1 MHTGQHTPLDLA
13 KQVLMAETIEE
24 VRRLP
29 SFHLRGWKILD
40 RWALHSPAKVREL
53 EQQGEVVLLGRLLE
67 QQNLEHKVLVDAIDL
82 LNSGT
87 AEHEVLAMHDIQTEL
102 L

>member
-1 MHTGQHTPLDLA
+1 MQTEQHSPLDLA
-13 KQVLMAETIEE
+13 KQVLAADTIEA
-24 VRRLP
+24 VRLLP

-40 RWALHSPAKVREL
+40 RWAHNSPGKVRDL

-67 QQNLEHKVLVDAIDL
+67 QQDLEHKVLVDAIDL

-87 AEHEVLAMHDIQTEL
+87 AEHEVLAMHDVQTEL